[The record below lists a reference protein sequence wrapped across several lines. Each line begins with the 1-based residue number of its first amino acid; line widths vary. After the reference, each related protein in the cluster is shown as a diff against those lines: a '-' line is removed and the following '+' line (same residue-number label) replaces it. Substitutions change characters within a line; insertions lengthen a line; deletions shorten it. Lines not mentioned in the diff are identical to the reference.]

1 MLKALFD
8 PSNTEVNTVEDNMD
22 TWVNYRG
29 KVLQP
34 PFSFM
39 SAESV
44 AHSGNCDLETCLL
57 GIRVFYAI
65 IWMFGGKLVH
75 LLKSLASQ
83 RMVLIFESTLGILR
97 VNVAMLTNHQ

>member
-1 MLKALFD
+1 MGIRGPTQLILRNDNVKSLFD

-22 TWVNYRG
+22 KWVNYRG

-44 AHSGNCDLETCLL
+44 AQSGNFD
-57 GIRVFYAI
+57 
-65 IWMFGGKLVH
+65 FGNV
-75 LLKSLASQ
+75 SF
-83 RMVLIFESTLGILR
+83 RDPGILH
-97 VNVAMLTNHQ
+97 NHLDAY